1 LIDQIAAL
9 TCLAQVAFME
19 ARGEPVAGQTAVMM
33 VLYRR
38 AEFKPE
44 RICSEMAK
52 PYQFSWYG
60 KLKPPERDDPKLK
73 PFIHLAKLVYKFKVQ
88 DTSKGAYHFH
98 EINLK
103 PKPVWA
109 IQKPVRVT
117 INNHIFY

>member
-19 ARGEPVAGQTAVMM
+19 ARGEPPAGQIAVMM

-44 RICSEMAK
+44 RICLEMAR

-60 KLKPPERDDPKLK
+60 KIKPPERSATELRPFLNMAHQVLNLK
-73 PFIHLAKLVYKFKVQ
+73 VK
-88 DTSKGAYHFH
+88 DTSKGAYNFH

-103 PKPVWA
+103 PRPAWA
-109 IQKPVRVT
+109 LQKPIKVT

>member
-1 LIDQIAAL
+1 MLEAAL
-9 TCLAQVAFME
+9 VCLAQVGYME
-19 ARGEPVAGQTAVMM
+19 ARGEPLAGQEAVMM

-44 RICSEMAK
+44 KICSELAR

-60 KLKPPERDDPKLK
+60 KLKPPERSDAELRPFLNLAQQVLNLK
-73 PFIHLAKLVYKFKVQ
+73 VKDA
-88 DTSKGAYHFH
+88 SKGAYNFH
-98 EINLK
+98 EIHLN

-109 IQKPVRVT
+109 TKKPVKIV

>member
-1 LIDQIAAL
+1 MIDQIAAL

-19 ARGEPVAGQTAVMM
+19 ARGEPLIGQQAVMM

-44 RICSEMAK
+44 RVCSELAK
-52 PYQFSWYG
+52 PNQFSWYG
-60 KLKPPERDDPKLK
+60 KIKPPERSSYELR
-73 PFIHLAKLVYKFKVQ
+73 PFILLAQQILSFKVH
-88 DTSKGAYHFH
+88 DTSKGAYNFH

-109 IQKPVRVT
+109 YNKPIKVV